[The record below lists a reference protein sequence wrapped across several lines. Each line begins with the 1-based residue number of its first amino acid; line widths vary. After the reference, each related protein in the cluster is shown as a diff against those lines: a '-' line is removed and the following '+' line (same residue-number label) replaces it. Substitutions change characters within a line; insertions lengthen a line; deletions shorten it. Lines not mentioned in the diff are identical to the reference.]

1 MGHFDRALGQIRR
14 ATQYI
19 SIDDATLQIL
29 LHPMRE
35 ISINIPLK
43 RDDGSF
49 EMLSGYRVQHNDWR
63 GPFKGGIRFHEHV
76 DLDEVRALATWM
88 TFKTAVVGI
97 PMGGG
102 KGGIT
107 ISPKQYSEDEIER
120 LTRSWA
126 QEMKNNIG
134 PHIDVPAPD
143 VNTSSREMDWI
154 ADEFGNKAVVTGKSL
169 SAGGSEGRETAT
181 AAGAFYVLEE
191 MLKSQIIDG
200 VSETLTIAIQG
211 FGNAGRIF
219 ARIASNAGHVIVAV
233 SDSRGAIFNENGL
246 AVAALELH
254 KDQTGSVL
262 GFKDTKEMTQQELL
276 GLQVDVL
283 APAAL
288 GGAIDEQ
295 ASEKIQAK
303 LILEIANGPLTEG
316 ANEVCERRGIAVI
329 PDILTNAG
337 GVTVSYFEWDQ
348 NLKNEHWS
356 AEEVDEKLRRIMEK
370 STRDVLDQSKKH
382 EVSFRDAA
390 FILALE
396 RLSAA
401 RPAL

>member
-246 AVAALELH
+246 DVAALELH